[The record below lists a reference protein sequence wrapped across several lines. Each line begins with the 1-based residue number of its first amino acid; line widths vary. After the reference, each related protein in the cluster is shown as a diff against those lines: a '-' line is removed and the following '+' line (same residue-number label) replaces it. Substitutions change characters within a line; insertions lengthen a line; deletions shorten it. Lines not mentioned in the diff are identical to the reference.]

1 MEIDG
6 GDKSNGNRKRKRGS
20 LKRKLL
26 VNEKVELRSLEDGF
40 LGSWH
45 PGKIVR
51 CGRKKRYVKYDNILN
66 DDESDY
72 LVEVVNVSS
81 VLDGVNL
88 SPGSDCVYERGLIR
102 PLPPPIE
109 LRMKDL
115 PFGLCIDVNYQDAWW
130 EGVIFDHCDG
140 TKERSIFFPDLGDEM
155 KVGVKQL
162 RITQDWDESTENWLP
177 RGKWV
182 FLELFEECERVS
194 YVAVSVKQIW
204 YDVRMRKDFAET
216 IKEWT
221 CNVKELWRDMV
232 VEVIGDYYTLTLN
245 EVRLALN
252 LPKNLLE
259 GGSFELSDN
268 VHCDVASHVN
278 AIGSDIAN
286 RPKENGDSSNMLDVD
301 QNMLDGEVEKESLLH
316 EESESQKEISC
327 YRGDV
332 IDSDKNRRRRRST
345 SIIWK
350 PLILSEVEF
359 CPEVINEYAVGCRS
373 KTVREHLKTKVRKH
387 LAYLGWTIEWTENN
401 CPQNRRYRY
410 KSPDIRDQKF
420 YTSIFK
426 VTKVLQEDSNMNSVP
441 PQICGNLSHLL
452 CDPPQMGRDLD
463 VCPPTKDS
471 STINIQ
477 AEPELC
483 PLAIVKYYFH
493 SLERNSADKIK
504 WKLKAKKHL
513 LAEGWIFDYPTE
525 RRKTTLY
532 KSPQNQCLGTLQGA
546 CRLYLK
552 EKIPEWTNSDQVN
565 GDDLLPS
572 VFQLLQKEPELH
584 TIDGTP
590 PTSKRNH
597 KRTRTSKAST
607 QKDLE
612 NEVPTRVLRSS
623 KRVQK
628 ALGLSHQKPQNVL
641 SWLVDYNIVLP
652 KFKVF
657 YREIEGEGNSPTAEG
672 RITREG
678 IKCNCC
684 QNIYGLSGFANH
696 AGGSSKCRPST
707 CIFLKDGRSLLD
719 CMREVMQDHKAREV
733 MEEPCNYLFEG
744 ENDNICSVCNYG
756 GELILCD
763 QCPSA
768 FHKNCLNLGDIPDG
782 DWFCPSCRCGIC
794 SQNKI
799 EKTDDGHFLTCIQ
812 CEHKYHVVCL
822 RNRENDNSRRY
833 QENWFCGEE
842 CVRVYMGLQ
851 NLLGKPVLV
860 GEDNLTWTLLKYVNS
875 ENSGVSNA
883 ENDLVAETYTK
894 LSVALSVMH
903 ECFEPLHNSFSSRDI
918 VEDVIFNQRSELNR
932 LNFQGFYTILLERNE
947 ELISVATIRIFGEK
961 IAEVPLVG
969 TRFQYRR
976 LGMCRV
982 LMDELEKKLKQLGV
996 ERLVLPAVPG
1006 VLETW
1011 TSSFGF
1017 KQMTNFERSQ
1027 FLDYSFLY
1035 FQGTVMCQKLLSRHP
1050 SPESDVTRDATTPK
1064 QDGGFSVKCK
1074 INFEKASPVYEADQT
1089 EGIDESST
1097 KDLQV
1102 WRPMPDS

>member
-1 MEIDG
+1 
-6 GDKSNGNRKRKRGS
+6 
-20 LKRKLL
+20 L
-26 VNEKVELRSLEDGF
+26 F
-40 LGSWH
+40 
-45 PGKIVR
+45 
-51 CGRKKRYVKYDNILN
+51 
-66 DDESDY
+66 
-72 LVEVVNVSS
+72 
-81 VLDGVNL
+81 
-88 SPGSDCVYERGLIR
+88 
-102 PLPPPIE
+102 
-109 LRMKDL
+109 
-115 PFGLCIDVNYQDAWW
+115 
-130 EGVIFDHCDG
+130 
-140 TKERSIFFPDLGDEM
+140 KEY
-155 KVGVKQL
+155 
-162 RITQDWDESTENWLP
+162 
-177 RGKWV
+177 
-182 FLELFEECERVS
+182 ERVS

-286 RPKENGDSSNMLDVD
+286 RPKENGDSSNMLDAD

-316 EESESQKEISC
+316 EESESQKEISR
-327 YRGDV
+327 YRGDI

-696 AGGSSKCRPST
+696 AGGSSNCRPST

-768 FHKNCLNLGDIPDG
+768 FHKNCLNL
-782 DWFCPSCRCGIC
+782 
-794 SQNKI
+794 
-799 EKTDDGHFLTCIQ
+799 
-812 CEHKYHVVCL
+812 
-822 RNRENDNSRRY
+822 
-833 QENWFCGEE
+833 
-842 CVRVYMGLQ
+842 
-851 NLLGKPVLV
+851 
-860 GEDNLTWTLLKYVNS
+860 
-875 ENSGVSNA
+875 
-883 ENDLVAETYTK
+883 
-894 LSVALSVMH
+894 
-903 ECFEPLHNSFSSRDI
+903 
-918 VEDVIFNQRSELNR
+918 
-932 LNFQGFYTILLERNE
+932 
-947 ELISVATIRIFGEK
+947 
-961 IAEVPLVG
+961 EVH
-969 TRFQYRR
+969 Y
-976 LGMCRV
+976 
-982 LMDELEKKLKQLGV
+982 
-996 ERLVLPAVPG
+996 
-1006 VLETW
+1006 
-1011 TSSFGF
+1011 
-1017 KQMTNFERSQ
+1017 
-1027 FLDYSFLY
+1027 
-1035 FQGTVMCQKLLSRHP
+1035 
-1050 SPESDVTRDATTPK
+1050 
-1064 QDGGFSVKCK
+1064 
-1074 INFEKASPVYEADQT
+1074 
-1089 EGIDESST
+1089 
-1097 KDLQV
+1097 
-1102 WRPMPDS
+1102 

>member
-1 MEIDG
+1 
-6 GDKSNGNRKRKRGS
+6 
-20 LKRKLL
+20 
-26 VNEKVELRSLEDGF
+26 
-40 LGSWH
+40 
-45 PGKIVR
+45 
-51 CGRKKRYVKYDNILN
+51 
-66 DDESDY
+66 
-72 LVEVVNVSS
+72 
-81 VLDGVNL
+81 
-88 SPGSDCVYERGLIR
+88 
-102 PLPPPIE
+102 
-109 LRMKDL
+109 
-115 PFGLCIDVNYQDAWW
+115 
-130 EGVIFDHCDG
+130 
-140 TKERSIFFPDLGDEM
+140 
-155 KVGVKQL
+155 
-162 RITQDWDESTENWLP
+162 
-177 RGKWV
+177 
-182 FLELFEECERVS
+182 
-194 YVAVSVKQIW
+194 
-204 YDVRMRKDFAET
+204 
-216 IKEWT
+216 
-221 CNVKELWRDMV
+221 
-232 VEVIGDYYTLTLN
+232 
-245 EVRLALN
+245 
-252 LPKNLLE
+252 
-259 GGSFELSDN
+259 
-268 VHCDVASHVN
+268 
-278 AIGSDIAN
+278 
-286 RPKENGDSSNMLDVD
+286 MLDAD

-316 EESESQKEISC
+316 EEFESQKEISC

-359 CPEVINEYAVGCRS
+359 CPEVINEYAAGCRS

-441 PQICGNLSHLL
+441 PQIGGNLSHLI
-452 CDPPQMGRDLD
+452 CDPPQMDRDLD
-463 VCPPTKDS
+463 VCPPTKDP

-607 QKDLE
+607 QKGLE

-696 AGGSSKCRPST
+696 AGGSSNCRPST

-768 FHKNCLNLGDIPDG
+768 FHKNCLNL
-782 DWFCPSCRCGIC
+782 
-794 SQNKI
+794 
-799 EKTDDGHFLTCIQ
+799 
-812 CEHKYHVVCL
+812 
-822 RNRENDNSRRY
+822 
-833 QENWFCGEE
+833 
-842 CVRVYMGLQ
+842 
-851 NLLGKPVLV
+851 
-860 GEDNLTWTLLKYVNS
+860 
-875 ENSGVSNA
+875 
-883 ENDLVAETYTK
+883 
-894 LSVALSVMH
+894 
-903 ECFEPLHNSFSSRDI
+903 
-918 VEDVIFNQRSELNR
+918 
-932 LNFQGFYTILLERNE
+932 
-947 ELISVATIRIFGEK
+947 
-961 IAEVPLVG
+961 EVH
-969 TRFQYRR
+969 Y
-976 LGMCRV
+976 
-982 LMDELEKKLKQLGV
+982 
-996 ERLVLPAVPG
+996 
-1006 VLETW
+1006 
-1011 TSSFGF
+1011 
-1017 KQMTNFERSQ
+1017 
-1027 FLDYSFLY
+1027 
-1035 FQGTVMCQKLLSRHP
+1035 
-1050 SPESDVTRDATTPK
+1050 
-1064 QDGGFSVKCK
+1064 
-1074 INFEKASPVYEADQT
+1074 
-1089 EGIDESST
+1089 
-1097 KDLQV
+1097 
-1102 WRPMPDS
+1102 